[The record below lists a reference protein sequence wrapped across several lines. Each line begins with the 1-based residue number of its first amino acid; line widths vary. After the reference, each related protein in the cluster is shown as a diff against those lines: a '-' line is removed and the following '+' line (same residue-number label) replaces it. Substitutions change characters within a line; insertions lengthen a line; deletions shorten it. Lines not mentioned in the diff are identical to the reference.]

1 MIEADDFLTAAKQAG
16 YDFFTGTPCSYLKP
30 LINRVIDDD
39 GITFVPAVNEGDAIA
54 IASGAW
60 LGGRRSVVMFQNSGL
75 GNAVN
80 PITSLSQ
87 TFKIPFLGIATW
99 RGEPKGAADEP
110 QHALMGAITTD
121 LLELMRVPWMPFPSE
136 PHRLEHALAQASA
149 VMETKHVPFFFVM
162 KKGDVAPYEL
172 SDSLGMDRTSD
183 VQPAEG
189 SVDHGRFGGTPCG
202 HPPYLVTRTEALRT
216 IKKSLDQKSCIVAT
230 TGKTGRELFEI
241 GDEARQ
247 FYMVGSMGCALSI
260 GLGLALTRSRQPVC
274 IVDGDGA
281 LMMRMGAMATVG
293 RFAPANLI
301 HVVLDNG
308 VHDSTG
314 GQRTGSES
322 LDFCGMAR
330 AAGYRKILSTDDPV
344 ALACFIEEGQ
354 SARQLAF
361 VHFRILPGSPKK
373 LGRPTVEPPEV
384 ARKVRTFLSE
394 QQP

>member
-1 MIEADDFLTAAKQAG
+1 MIEADDFLAAAKQVG

-39 GITFVPAVNEGDAIA
+39 GVAFVPAVNEGDAVA
-54 IASGAW
+54 IAAGAW

-87 TFKIPFLGIATW
+87 TFKIPFLGIVTW
-99 RGEPKGAADEP
+99 RGEPRGAVDEP
-110 QHALMGAITTD
+110 QHELMGAITTD
-121 LLELMRVPWMPFPSE
+121 LLELMRVPWMPFPNE
-136 PHRLEHALAQASA
+136 PHRLKQALAQAGE
-149 VMETKHVPFFFVM
+149 VMETQQAPFFFVM

-172 SDSLGMDRTSD
+172 NDSLETGRICS
-183 VQPAEG
+183 VHPAEG
-189 SVDHGRFGGTPCG
+189 AVHNGGSPFG
-202 HPPYLVTRTEALRT
+202 HPPYTAVTRTEALQA
-216 IKKSLDQKSCIVAT
+216 IKGSLDKKSCIVAT

-260 GLGLALTRSRQPVC
+260 GLGLALTRSSQPVC
-274 IVDGDGA
+274 VVDGDGA

-293 RFAPANLI
+293 RLAPSNLI
-301 HVVLDNG
+301 HVVLDNC

-314 GQRTGSES
+314 GQQTGSEA
-322 LDFCGMAR
+322 LGFCGVAQ
-330 AAGYRKILSTDDPV
+330 AAGYRKIFSTDDPQ
-344 ALACFIEEGQ
+344 ALGRFIEEAQ
-354 SARQLAF
+354 SGRQLAF
-361 VHFRILPGSPKK
+361 VHFSIRPGSPKK
-373 LGRPTVEPPEV
+373 LGRPTVEPPQV
-384 ARKVRTFLSE
+384 ARRVRAFLSE